1 MLSLPSTPSP
11 ISKKKYDVFLSF
23 RGEDTRN
30 NFTDHLY
37 NALKRRGIVTFRDD
51 PKLEAG
57 EEIAPELF
65 KAIQQS
71 WCSIFSKTYA
81 FSIWC
86 LEELAQIKGKVEEAF
101 AKHEERYKDDRE
113 KIQRWPN
120 ALREVANIKGWHLN
134 NRHESEFIK
143 DIAKKIS
150 VKLCQTYT
158 DVHDELVGIS
168 LRLEELYSKIDIG
181 EDDVRIIGICEM
193 GGIGKTTL
201 ARIAYTQM
209 SPHFEGKTFLADVRE
224 VSDKRGLVFLQKQLL
239 SQILLDEYFNF
250 FNVHKGNAIISHR
263 LSRKKVLIV
272 LDDVDN
278 IQHLKC
284 LVGNRDVD
292 DVYKPTTLNPNDAL
306 RLFNLKAFGSE
317 TTLKDDFIE
326 LSKRI
331 VHYAG
336 GLPLALEVLG
346 SFLCGRDVAQWRKL
360 NLRGSNLRE
369 GDIPSDISCLSS
381 LKKLDLSDIPSDVSG
396 LSSLILLDLS
406 GNNFNGV
413 PSTLTQLSK
422 LQTLRLPNCKEL
434 KSVPELLTSIE
445 DVRLDGCAS
454 FDVDELASPLEV
466 PNLALSTFIKVVN
479 CYRLAEY
486 INALTLLKKLKIGD
500 SSIKIPLPLNIQN
513 DSQWFGAFECFIFVN
528 DDASRDEAG
537 ITCRAVIHCKQNNH
551 PITKDHLFLHYWSR
565 EKLYLFSLGDE
576 CETKNLSTIDCSDQ
590 ECDELELSFT
600 KPIGPGVKVKKCG
613 VKIQHSLSTQSSPN
627 FKDIHQHSA
636 DNDGSIGG
644 TSLVKQKHKLN
655 LYEETEEEGL
665 QPKQFGAYLFFF

>member
-71 WCSIFSKTYA
+71 W
-81 FSIWC
+81 
-86 LEELAQIKGKVEEAF
+86 
-101 AKHEERYKDDRE
+101 
-113 KIQRWPN
+113 
-120 ALREVANIKGWHLN
+120 
-134 NRHESEFIK
+134 HESEFIK

-284 LVGNRDVD
+284 LVGNRD
-292 DVYKPTTLNPNDAL
+292 
-306 RLFNLKAFGSE
+306 
-317 TTLKDDFIE
+317 
-326 LSKRI
+326 
-331 VHYAG
+331 
-336 GLPLALEVLG
+336 GLV
-346 SFLCGRDVAQWRKL
+346 
-360 NLRGSNLRE
+360 
-369 GDIPSDISCLSS
+369 
-381 LKKLDLSDIPSDVSG
+381 
-396 LSSLILLDLS
+396 
-406 GNNFNGV
+406 
-413 PSTLTQLSK
+413 
-422 LQTLRLPNCKEL
+422 
-434 KSVPELLTSIE
+434 
-445 DVRLDGCAS
+445 
-454 FDVDELASPLEV
+454 
-466 PNLALSTFIKVVN
+466 
-479 CYRLAEY
+479 
-486 INALTLLKKLKIGD
+486 
-500 SSIKIPLPLNIQN
+500 
-513 DSQWFGAFECFIFVN
+513 
-528 DDASRDEAG
+528 
-537 ITCRAVIHCKQNNH
+537 
-551 PITKDHLFLHYWSR
+551 
-565 EKLYLFSLGDE
+565 
-576 CETKNLSTIDCSDQ
+576 
-590 ECDELELSFT
+590 
-600 KPIGPGVKVKKCG
+600 
-613 VKIQHSLSTQSSPN
+613 
-627 FKDIHQHSA
+627 
-636 DNDGSIGG
+636 
-644 TSLVKQKHKLN
+644 
-655 LYEETEEEGL
+655 
-665 QPKQFGAYLFFF
+665 

>member
-1 MLSLPSTPSP
+1 MLSLPSTPSS

-71 WCSIFSKTYA
+71 WCSIIVFSKTYA
-81 FSIWC
+81 FSSWC
-86 LEELAQIKGKVEEAF
+86 LEELAEIKGKVEEAF
-101 AKHEERYKDDRE
+101 AKHEERYNDDRE

-134 NRHESEFIK
+134 NRHESEFIE

-158 DVHDELVGIS
+158 VVHDELVGIS
-168 LRLEELYSKIDIG
+168 LCLEELYSKIDIG

-193 GGIGKTTL
+193 GGIGKTTH
-201 ARIAYTQM
+201 ARISYTQM
-209 SPHFEGKTFLADVRE
+209 SPHFEGKTFLTDVRE

-284 LVGNRDVD
+284 LVGNRDWFGL
-292 DVYKPTTLNPNDAL
+292 PTTLNPNDAL
-306 RLFNLKAFGSE
+306 RLFNLKAFGSD

-346 SFLCGRDVAQWRKL
+346 FLCGRDVAQWRSAIERLKRNSSKEILDKLRIKIDGKMGCLQTLDLSGCYIKEL
-360 NLRGSNLRE
+360 NLRDSNLRE

-381 LKKLDLSDIPSDVSG
+381 LKKLDLSADIPSDVSG
-396 LSSLILLDLS
+396 LSALILLDLS
-406 GNNFNGV
+406 GNNFN
-413 PSTLTQLSK
+413 S
-422 LQTLRLPNCKEL
+422 EL

-454 FDVDELASPLEV
+454 LEVDELASPLEV

-486 INALTLLKKLKIGD
+486 INALTLLKKT
-500 SSIKIPLPLNIQN
+500 
-513 DSQWFGAFECFIFVN
+513 E
-528 DDASRDEAG
+528 
-537 ITCRAVIHCKQNNH
+537 
-551 PITKDHLFLHYWSR
+551 
-565 EKLYLFSLGDE
+565 
-576 CETKNLSTIDCSDQ
+576 
-590 ECDELELSFT
+590 
-600 KPIGPGVKVKKCG
+600 
-613 VKIQHSLSTQSSPN
+613 
-627 FKDIHQHSA
+627 
-636 DNDGSIGG
+636 GS
-644 TSLVKQKHKLN
+644 
-655 LYEETEEEGL
+655 
-665 QPKQFGAYLFFF
+665 